1 MFTRGHAK
9 HPCTQ
14 SAYSRGFAVGRVE
27 RYRRGPK
34 RLQELP
40 LYTLNRSSL

>member
-27 RYRRGPK
+27 RYRCTRIRLRGGPF
-34 RLQELP
+34 
-40 LYTLNRSSL
+40 